1 MRTTMSLHSGSPGFT
16 YPPSSRAAY
25 AISGVVPIVRSP
37 APVPWHPDNAQLVDN
52 VFDTLAVAIK
62 KNKRFSYPGFGT
74 FVIRTRKARTGRN
87 PRTGETLKIKASKT
101 VGFKPAR
108 SLKDTL

>member
-1 MRTTMSLHSGSPGFT
+1 MTKQELIEAVAKKSGEDMT
-16 YPPSSRAAY
+16 KRA
-25 AISGVVPIVRSP
+25 VTE
-37 APVPWHPDNAQLVDN
+37 LVDT
-52 VFDTLAVAIK
+52 VFETLGHAIK

-74 FVIRTRKARTGRN
+74 FVIRTREARTGRN